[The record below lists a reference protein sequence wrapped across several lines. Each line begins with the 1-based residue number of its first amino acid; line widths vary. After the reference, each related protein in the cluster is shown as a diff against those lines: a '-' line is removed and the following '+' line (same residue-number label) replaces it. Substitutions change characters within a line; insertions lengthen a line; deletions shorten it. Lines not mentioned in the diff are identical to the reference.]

1 MGTNDRRPGDATA
14 GRRRDPAGFTLLE
27 MAVVPVIGG
36 VLIAMSTLT
45 FSNVNTR
52 SSARRAAQV
61 FARDLALARS
71 MAVRGRERVVIR
83 FDEGAL
89 WYDVETESGRTLAT
103 RRFGPDADVNLTAIA
118 LGSAGDS
125 LAFSNRGVGT
135 LSATLDTA
143 SFTAGA
149 ITYLVT
155 FNAMGAS
162 QVGEL

>member
-1 MGTNDRRPGDATA
+1 MGTNDRRPGDAAA

-89 WYDVETESGRTLAT
+89 WYDVDEGSGSGRVAGRRGRPDRETLHGFVAHE
-103 RRFGPDADVNLTAIA
+103 
-118 LGSAGDS
+118 LGTNVYTDRCSAHTTGS
-125 LAFSNRGVGT
+125 QP
-135 LSATLDTA
+135 A
-143 SFTAGA
+143 SR
-149 ITYLVT
+149 
-155 FNAMGAS
+155 
-162 QVGEL
+162 